1 MTGTRSL
8 ACYASSMIER
18 TDDGPV
24 TTLRLAH
31 GKASALDL
39 ELLEAIPP
47 ALEEAQASGAR
58 ALVLTGTGS
67 IFSAG
72 VDLKRLVEGGDAYL
86 DAFMPALSRALE
98 ALFFLPLPL
107 VGAANG
113 HAIAG
118 GCIMLESCDVRLAA
132 AGRGRIGVPELAVG
146 VPFPLLALE
155 IVRFAAAP
163 HRIQE
168 ILFSGAV
175 YTPEESLERGL
186 VDAVVD
192 ADTLEEAALAR
203 ARALAAFPPDAFAF
217 NKAQLRR
224 PVRAALEAHGA
235 ADAQRVRELWA
246 SPPVREAV
254 EAYVARQLR

>member
-1 MTGTRSL
+1 MTSKRPT
-8 ACYASSMIER
+8 ACYAAPMIER

-47 ALEEAQASGAR
+47 ALEDAQASGAR

-72 VDLKRLVEGGDAYL
+72 VDLKRLVEGGHERVEVRVAAL
-86 DAFMPALSRALE
+86 ARAFE
-98 ALFFLPLPL
+98 ALFFLPLPV

-118 GCIMLESCDVRLAA
+118 GCVLLESCDLRLAA

-163 HRIQE
+163 HRVQE

-192 ADTLEEAALAR
+192 ADSLEETATAR
-203 ARALAAFPPDAFAF
+203 AHALAAFPAEAFAF

-224 PVRAALEAHGA
+224 PVRAALDAHGA
-235 ADAQRVRELWA
+235 DDTRRVQELWA

-254 EAYVARQLR
+254 EAYVTRQLR

>member
-1 MTGTRSL
+1 
-8 ACYASSMIER
+8 
-18 TDDGPV
+18 
-24 TTLRLAH
+24 
-31 GKASALDL
+31 
-39 ELLEAIPP
+39 
-47 ALEEAQASGAR
+47 
-58 ALVLTGTGS
+58 
-67 IFSAG
+67 
-72 VDLKRLVEGGDAYL
+72 
-86 DAFMPALSRALE
+86 
-98 ALFFLPLPL
+98 
-107 VGAANG
+107 
-113 HAIAG
+113 
-118 GCIMLESCDVRLAA
+118 MLESCDVRLAA

-168 ILFSGAV
+168 VLFSGAV

-192 ADTLEEAALAR
+192 ADTLEETALAR

-224 PVRAALEAHGA
+224 PVGAVLEAHGA

>member
-1 MTGTRSL
+1 
-8 ACYASSMIER
+8 MIER

-39 ELLEAIPP
+39 ELLEAIPS
-47 ALEEAQASGAR
+47 ALDEVLASDAR

-67 IFSAG
+67 IFCAG
-72 VDLKRLVEGGDAYL
+72 VDLKRLVDGGDAYL
-86 DAFMPALSRALE
+86 DAFMPALARAFE
-98 ALFFLPLPL
+98 ALFFLPLPV

-118 GCIMLESCDVRLAA
+118 GCVLLESCDLRLAA
-132 AGRGRIGVPELAVG
+132 SGRGRVGVPELAVG
-146 VPFPLLALE
+146 VPFPLMALE

-163 HRIQE
+163 HRAQE
-168 ILFSGAV
+168 VLFSGDV

-186 VDAVVD
+186 VDAVVE
-192 ADTLEEAALAR
+192 AESLQEAAVAR
-203 ARALAAFPPDAFAF
+203 ARTLAAYPAEAFAF

-224 PVRAALEAHGA
+224 PVREVLDAHGA
-235 ADAQRVRELWA
+235 EDDRRVRELWG
-246 SPPVREAV
+246 SPAVREAL
-254 EAYVARQLR
+254 ESYVTRQLR

>member
-1 MTGTRSL
+1 
-8 ACYASSMIER
+8 MIER

-39 ELLEAIPP
+39 ELLEALPRN
-47 ALEEAQASGAR
+47 LDEVRASGAR

-67 IFSAG
+67 IFCAG

-86 DAFMPALSRALE
+86 DAFMPALARAFE
-98 ALFFLPLPL
+98 AFFFFPLPV

-118 GCIMLESCDVRLAA
+118 GGVLLECCDLRLAA

-155 IVRFAAAP
+155 IVRFAAASQ
-163 HRIQE
+163 HVQE
-168 ILFSGAV
+168 ILFSGDV
-175 YTPEESLERGL
+175 YTPEDSLARGL

-192 ADTLEEAALAR
+192 AEALHETAMTR
-203 ARALAAFPPDAFAF
+203 ARAMAAYPSEAFAL

-224 PVRAALEAHGA
+224 PVREVLDAHGATDDARARELWGSPAVREALEA
-235 ADAQRVRELWA
+235 
-246 SPPVREAV
+246 
-254 EAYVARQLR
+254 YVTRQLR